1 VYVSPVPA
9 VVVAELNFEKS
20 EADRHPDVPELAV
33 AHVSTEASVPM
44 TEIGCDIDSA
54 PEAVS
59 VVVPTFANVLTPE
72 KYAMLPT
79 TAGVDVERPPNVTV
93 LTDRFSG
100 KLNVNGASYV
110 HVKIDVLSA
119 VCELCLLDF
128 TVVRL
133 LEGFCCRLSES

>member
-1 VYVSPVPA
+1 MYVSPVPA

-33 AHVSTEASVPM
+33 AHVSTEASVPI
-44 TEIGCDIDSA
+44 TDIGCDIDSA

-79 TAGVDVERPPNVTV
+79 TAGVDVDRPPNVTV
-93 LTDRFSG
+93 LTDLVSG

-110 HVKIDVLSA
+110 PKSVICDLVRRSVDVACHVLSP
-119 VCELCLLDF
+119 
-128 TVVRL
+128 R
-133 LEGFCCRLSES
+133 